1 MINPLELAILISN
14 SEDIL
19 LLETKRVLTDLN
31 VYFMLWS
38 VKSKAGWRAKL
49 AGELMAVV

>member
-1 MINPLELAILISN
+1 MIPLELAILVSN

-19 LLETKRVLTDLN
+19 LLGTKRVLTDLN
-31 VYFMLWS
+31 VDLMLWG
-38 VKSKAGWRAKL
+38 VKLKAGWRVKL